1 MKDQQQPL
9 NIEEAADF
17 LDLSVSHIYK
27 LTSTGQIPHYQPGG
41 KRIYFLI
48 EDLLGYIKSGRK
60 QTADE
65 IEAQA
70 INYAL
75 K

>member
-1 MKDQQQPL
+1 MNSTKPL

-17 LDLSVSHIYK
+17 LDLSVSHLYK

-48 EDLLGYIKSGRK
+48 EDLLNYIKSGRK
-60 QTADE
+60 QTMNE
-65 IEAQA
+65 IELQA
-70 INYAL
+70 INYTA